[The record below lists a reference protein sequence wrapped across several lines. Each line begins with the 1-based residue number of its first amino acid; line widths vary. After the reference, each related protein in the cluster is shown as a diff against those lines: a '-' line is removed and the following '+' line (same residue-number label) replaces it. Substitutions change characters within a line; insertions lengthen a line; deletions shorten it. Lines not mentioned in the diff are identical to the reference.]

1 MQSNMMD
8 ELIYADDAKI
18 REYISRKYK
27 FILLIDKRNIDQFIH
42 DMTDSYH
49 DLKISDHEWRMFTT
63 YTDDYY
69 LLATEGYGLY
79 FRGHDTIVI
88 RNQLFDVSYAIGLVI
103 LKYMPY
109 KPIEIDLDFYKE
121 LMEGEIE

>member
-1 MQSNMMD
+1 MQSSTMD
-8 ELIYADDAKI
+8 ELVYVDDAKI

-27 FILLIDKRNIDQFIH
+27 FILLIDKENINQFIH

-49 DLKISDHEWRMFTT
+49 DLKISDHEWRMFIT

-69 LLATEGYGLY
+69 LPASKGYGLY
-79 FRGHDTIVI
+79 FRGFDTIVI
-88 RNQLFDVSYAIGLVI
+88 RNQSFDVSYMIGFVI
-103 LKYMPY
+103 LKYMPH

-121 LMEGEIE
+121 LMEGKL